1 MIEKVTGIG
10 YTPLL
15 KPSDSNPVTR
25 ECAEVTKKRN
35 LIVTRGSPGAYSLR
49 LLKTVSFMKQRI
61 LLFSQIP

>member
-25 ECAEVTKKRN
+25 DCADMIKKHN
-35 LIVTRGSPGAYSLR
+35 LIVTGGSPGAFSLR
-49 LLKTVSFMKQRI
+49 LLKTLSFMKQRI
-61 LLFSQIP
+61 LLFS